1 MMRTEKDRARIVSEG
16 LLPIIRVAG
25 KDTRYTLA
33 ERQAHYRVPGVG
45 VAIIERGELAWAGGF
60 GRRERDRPAPVDAD
74 TVFMGASI
82 SKPVTAMLVLQHVQ
96 RRVLDLDVDVNRYLK
111 RWQLPENEFTRRY
124 RVTLRACLSHTAG
137 LTVNGWGVRP
147 QGQPVAD
154 LIDVLEGRSVSGM
167 PPVVVDKTPGGG
179 ERYSGGGY
187 ALAQMALEDQTGR
200 SFDSLAQELIF
211 GPLGMTRS
219 SFEHPL
225 ATRLRDNVAGGHT
238 AAGEPIPGG
247 WMVSADGGAGG
258 LVTTAPD
265 YARFMIGCRNA
276 FLGRPGAILERG
288 LAQQMMTRQGASTF
302 GLGWRVLGDGATR
315 RFNHGGSNDGYQC
328 ETNCYLESGDG
339 GVVMTNAV
347 GGIFLFAEVHNALAD
362 AYAWP
367 GFMPAPK
374 RIVPLS
380 EADQQRLVGDYR
392 ITSGIELPL
401 LRIFVENGELKSE
414 IPGLRAGVQTT
425 YMDENG
431 VMFSYSGPYETRIC
445 YGRDG
450 RAQEITAYEG
460 GATPVIRAVRKN

>member
-1 MMRTEKDRARIVSEG
+1 MSVEKDRAGIVGER
-16 LLPIIRVAG
+16 LLPIIRLAG
-25 KDTRYTLA
+25 QDVRYTMA

-45 VAIIERGELAWAGGF
+45 VAIIEAGELAWAGGF
-60 GRRERDRPAPVDAD
+60 GRRQRDEPAPVDAD

-82 SKPVTAMLVLQHVQ
+82 SKPVTALLVLQHVE
-96 RRVLDLDVDVNRYLK
+96 RRILDLDVDINTYLR
-111 RWQLPENEFTRRY
+111 RWQLRENEFTRHY

-147 QGQPVAD
+147 QGKPVAS
-154 LIDVLEGRSVSGM
+154 LIDVLEGRPVSGM
-167 PPVVVDKTPGGG
+167 PPVVVDKTPGGT

-225 ATRLRDNVAGGHT
+225 AMRLRDNVAGGHT
-238 AAGEPIPGG
+238 PAGEPIPGG

-258 LVTTAPD
+258 IVTTAAD

-276 FLGRPGAILERG
+276 FLGRPGAPLDRG
-288 LAQQMMTRQGASTF
+288 LAQQMMTRQGAGSF
-302 GLGWRVLGDGATR
+302 GLGWRVLGDGAAR

-339 GVVMTNAV
+339 GVVLTNAV

-362 AYAWP
+362 AYGWP
-367 GFMPAPK
+367 DFMPAPK
-374 RIVPLS
+374 RVAMLS
-380 EADQQRLVGDYR
+380 PEEQQRYVGDYS
-392 ITSGIELPL
+392 IVSGIELPL
-401 LRIFVENGELKSE
+401 LRVFSEGGVLKSE
-414 IPGLRAGVQTT
+414 IPGLRAGVQTV
-425 YMDENG
+425 YLDEDG
-431 VMFSYSGPYETRIC
+431 VMFNNSGPYETRIC

-450 RAQEITAYEG
+450 RARELTACEG
-460 GATPVIRAVRKN
+460 RTNVVIRAVRRD